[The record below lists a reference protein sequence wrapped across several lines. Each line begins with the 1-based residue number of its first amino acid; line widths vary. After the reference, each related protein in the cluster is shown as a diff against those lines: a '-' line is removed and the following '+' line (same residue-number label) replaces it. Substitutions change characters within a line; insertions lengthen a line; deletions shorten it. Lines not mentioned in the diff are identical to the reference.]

1 MAEVKLSIAGRQYSV
16 SCNDG
21 EEARLI
27 ALGAMVDEK
36 AREAGG
42 GSAGFNETRSLLFSA
57 LLLADRLH
65 DMTSGAPVA
74 ADNSPTDAKSS
85 QIAEALEGL
94 ATRLENLAQKL
105 ENSL

>member
-16 SCNDG
+16 ACNDG
-21 EEARLI
+21 EETRLL

-42 GSAGFNETRSLLFSA
+42 GSAGLNETRSLLFSA

-65 DMTSGAPVA
+65 DITSGTPVA
-74 ADNSPTDAKSS
+74 ADNAPAVEKTS
-85 QIAEALEGL
+85 QVAEALEGL
-94 ATRLENLAQKL
+94 ASRLENLALRL
-105 ENSL
+105 EN

>member
-16 SCNDG
+16 ACNDG
-21 EEARLI
+21 EETRLL

-42 GSAGFNETRSLLFSA
+42 GSAGLNETRSLLFSA

-65 DMTSGAPVA
+65 DVA
-74 ADNSPTDAKSS
+74 GGTQVVTDNAQAAAKSA

-105 ENSL
+105 EN

>member
-1 MAEVKLSIAGRQYSV
+1 MAEVKLSIAGRHYSV
-16 SCNDG
+16 ACNDG
-21 EEARLI
+21 EETRLL

-42 GSAGFNETRSLLFSA
+42 GSGGLNETRSLLFSA
-57 LLLADRLH
+57 LLLADRLQ
-65 DMTSGAPVA
+65 DVVNGTQAV
-74 ADNSPTDAKSS
+74 ADNPQTVAKSS

-105 ENSL
+105 EN

>member
-16 SCNDG
+16 ACNDG
-21 EEARLI
+21 EETRLI

-42 GSAGFNETRSLLFSA
+42 GSAGLNETRSLLFSA

-65 DMTSGAPVA
+65 DMTSGVPVVS
-74 ADNSPTDAKSS
+74 DNPQTAAKSS

-105 ENSL
+105 EN

>member
-16 SCNDG
+16 ACNDG
-21 EEARLI
+21 EETRLL

-42 GSAGFNETRSLLFSA
+42 GSGGLNETRSLLFSA

-65 DMTSGAPVA
+65 DMTSGVPVA
-74 ADNSPTDAKSS
+74 VDNPQTAAKSS

-94 ATRLENLAQKL
+94 ASRLENLALRL
-105 ENSL
+105 EN

>member
-16 SCNDG
+16 ACNDG
-21 EEARLI
+21 EETRLL

-36 AREAGG
+36 ARQAGG
-42 GSAGFNETRSLLFSA
+42 GSAGINETRSLLFSA

-65 DMTSGAPVA
+65 DVTSGTPVVSDSA
-74 ADNSPTDAKSS
+74 TAVEKSS

-105 ENSL
+105 EN

>member
-1 MAEVKLSIAGRQYSV
+1 MAEVKLSIAGRQYPV
-16 SCNDG
+16 ACNDG
-21 EEARLI
+21 EETRLL

-42 GSAGFNETRSLLFSA
+42 GSAGLNETRSLLFSA

-65 DMTSGAPVA
+65 DVSGGAPVV
-74 ADNSPTDAKSS
+74 ADNAQTSAESS

-94 ATRLENLAQKL
+94 ASRLENLAEKL
-105 ENSL
+105 EN

>member
-16 SCNDG
+16 ACNDG
-21 EEARLI
+21 EETRLL

-42 GSAGFNETRSLLFSA
+42 GSAGLNETRSLLFSA

-65 DMTSGAPVA
+65 DMASGTPVV
-74 ADNSPTDAKSS
+74 ADNAQTSEKSS

-94 ATRLENLAQKL
+94 ASRLENLAEKL
-105 ENSL
+105 EN

>member
-16 SCNDG
+16 ACNDG
-21 EEARLI
+21 EETRLL
-27 ALGAMVDEK
+27 ALGAMVDER

-42 GSAGFNETRSLLFSA
+42 GSAGLNETRSLLFSA

-65 DMTSGAPVA
+65 DVSSGTQVVV
-74 ADNSPTDAKSS
+74 DNAQALDKPS

-94 ATRLENLAQKL
+94 ATRLENLALRL
-105 ENSL
+105 EN